1 MRFLI
6 SIFVC
11 VLIVSACQGRTI
23 TVDDDGPADF
33 NNIQAAINDANN
45 GDTVEVQPGIYTGTG
60 NRDIDFL
67 GKAITVRSTD
77 PNDPC
82 VVTVTIIDCNG
93 SGAEYHRGFNL
104 DNGEGPNS
112 VVNGLTI
119 MNGYFDYGGGI
130 LCNYSS
136 PTIMNCII
144 KANEASSGGGGILV
158 VTAGSNPK
166 IINNLLIGNK
176 ASDGAAIYTGSSSPE
191 IINCTIKTN
200 EASSY
205 GGGIFCS
212 ISTPKIINSLLT
224 GNKADNG
231 GAIYATSSG
240 CVPEIINCTVSGNKA
255 VVGSGVRSFSGAEC
269 NVNNCIFENN
279 TGDYLVF
286 RHGGLKKSYIFVD
299 FSIVQ
304 SSWSGTGNIVADP
317 CFAAPGYWGDV
328 NDTNTPVEPNDPNA
342 VWVEGDYHLQS
353 AAGRWD
359 PNAKVWVHDANT
371 SIAIDAGDPNSDWTA
386 ELWPH
391 GKRINMG
398 AYGGTPQASMSS
410 SGIGNIANL
419 NNDIGDNVNLF
430 DLALLV
436 DKWLYEE
443 VLLSADLDRDG
454 FVDFDDFDIFAE
466 NWLAGI

>member
-1 MRFLI
+1 MRFSI
-6 SIFVC
+6 FIFVC
-11 VLIVSACQGRTI
+11 MLLVVPCQGRII

-33 NNIQAAINDANN
+33 NNIQAGIDDAND
-45 GDTVEVQPGIYTGTG
+45 GDIVEVRAGVYTGTG
-60 NRDIDFL
+60 NRDINFL

-82 VVTVTIIDCNG
+82 VVVATIIDCNG

-130 LCNYSS
+130 LCNDSS
-136 PTIMNCII
+136 PKIMNCII
-144 KANEASSGGGGILV
+144 KANEASSGGGGIFV
-158 VTAGSNPK
+158 ITAGSNPK

-176 ASDGAAIYTGSSSPE
+176 ASDGAAIYTGNGSPE

-224 GNKADNG
+224 GNKADIG
-231 GAIYATSSG
+231 GAIYATG
-240 CVPEIINCTVSGNKA
+240 NWCVPEIINCTVNGNKGGGA
-255 VVGSGVRSFSGAEC
+255 GGLVSFSAAEC

-279 TGDYLVF
+279 TKDLAL
-286 RHGGLKKSYIFVD
+286 RPGGLLKPYIFVD
-299 FSIVQ
+299 FSILQ
-304 SSWSGTGNIVADP
+304 SSWSGTGNIIADP
-317 CFAAPGYWGDV
+317 CFADPGYWADA
-328 NDTNTPVEPNDPNA
+328 NDINIPVEPNDPNA
-342 VWVEGDYHLQS
+342 VWIEGDYHLQS
-353 AAGRWD
+353 ATGRWD
-359 PNAKVWVHDANT
+359 PNSQSWVTDANT

-410 SGIGNIANL
+410 SSTGNIANL
-419 NNDIGDNVNLF
+419 DNDAGDNVNLF

-454 FVDFDDFDIFAE
+454 FVDFEDFDIFAK
-466 NWLAGI
+466 NWLQGL